1 MQIDPEKAGGDVQV
15 LKKKLAEK
23 GVTEIA
29 HFGPLYRFQVLK
41 DLGYDEAAIAATC
54 PVTEEV
60 FDRRFTH
67 FPVYGLTKEQLDY
80 MADSILASIDEMKRG
95 V

>member
-1 MQIDPEKAGGDVQV
+1 MQV